1 MYIDPL
7 KNVRFSINNVI
18 GNVEISKSMAIKQS
32 LKPKYQLDI
41 INRNNINLFSDFKV
55 DFHLNN
61 LIEMNFN
68 LRNSF
73 SSLTFQRNLFSEE
86 TIKSFKELYRFDDEI
101 VLQAQQTIRDFYIN
115 PTAISTLAE
124 AINSTYPINEQSTYK
139 RHDEFVKRIE
149 NDFPHP
155 FKKLIRWSNG
165 IAAGADIQIFVT
177 NYINEND
184 LHIQNSLIVAIVC
197 LLSFL
202 STYCSHSKK

>member
-1 MYIDPL
+1 
-7 KNVRFSINNVI
+7 
-18 GNVEISKSMAIKQS
+18 IKQS

-115 PTAISTLAE
+115 PTAIS
-124 AINSTYPINEQSTYK
+124 
-139 RHDEFVKRIE
+139 
-149 NDFPHP
+149 
-155 FKKLIRWSNG
+155 
-165 IAAGADIQIFVT
+165 
-177 NYINEND
+177 
-184 LHIQNSLIVAIVC
+184 
-197 LLSFL
+197 
-202 STYCSHSKK
+202 

>member
-18 GNVEISKSMAIKQS
+18 SNVEISKSMAIKQS

-86 TIKSFKELYRFDDEI
+86 TIKSFKELYRFDDGLYFKHNRPLEI
-101 VLQAQQTIRDFYIN
+101 F
-115 PTAISTLAE
+115 IS
-124 AINSTYPINEQSTYK
+124 
-139 RHDEFVKRIE
+139 
-149 NDFPHP
+149 
-155 FKKLIRWSNG
+155 
-165 IAAGADIQIFVT
+165 IQ
-177 NYINEND
+177 
-184 LHIQNSLIVAIVC
+184 
-197 LLSFL
+197 LLSL
-202 STYCSHSKK
+202 LWLKPSIRPIQ

>member
-7 KNVRFSINNVI
+7 KDVRLSINNVI
-18 GNVEISKSMAIKQS
+18 SNVEISKSMAMKQS
-32 LKPKYQLDI
+32 LKLKYQLDI

-73 SSLTFQRNLFSEE
+73 SSLTFQRNLFSKEA
-86 TIKSFKELYRFDDEI
+86 IKSFKELYRFDDEI

-115 PTAISTLAE
+115 PTAVSTLAE
-124 AINSTYPINEQSTYK
+124 AINSTYPVNEQDTYK
-139 RHDEFVKRIE
+139 RNEKFVNRIK

-155 FKKLIRWSNG
+155 FKSFIRFSSGFVASVDTQN
-165 IAAGADIQIFVT
+165 FVT

-197 LLSFL
+197 LFSFL
-202 STYCSHSKK
+202 STYCSYLKK

>member
-18 GNVEISKSMAIKQS
+18 SNVEISKSMAIKQS

-86 TIKSFKELYRFDDEI
+86 TIKSFKELIGLMMRLYLKYNRPLEI
-101 VLQAQQTIRDFYIN
+101 F
-115 PTAISTLAE
+115 IS
-124 AINSTYPINEQSTYK
+124 
-139 RHDEFVKRIE
+139 
-149 NDFPHP
+149 
-155 FKKLIRWSNG
+155 
-165 IAAGADIQIFVT
+165 IQ
-177 NYINEND
+177 
-184 LHIQNSLIVAIVC
+184 
-197 LLSFL
+197 LLSLLWLKPSNTDL
-202 STYCSHSKK
+202 SNK

>member
-7 KNVRFSINNVI
+7 KDVRLSINNVI
-18 GNVEISKSMAIKQS
+18 SNVEISKSMAMKQS
-32 LKPKYQLDI
+32 LKLKYQLDI

-86 TIKSFKELYRFDDEI
+86 AIKSFKELYRFDDEI

-115 PTAISTLAE
+115 PTAVSTLAE
-124 AINSTYPINEQSTYK
+124 AINSTYPVNEQDTYK
-139 RHDEFVKRIE
+139 RDDKFVNRIK

-155 FKKLIRWSNG
+155 FKSLIRFSSGFVASVDTQN
-165 IAAGADIQIFVT
+165 FVT

-197 LLSFL
+197 LFSFL
-202 STYCSHSKK
+202 STYCSYLKK

>member
-18 GNVEISKSMAIKQS
+18 SNVEISKSMAMKQS
-32 LKPKYQLDI
+32 LKLKYQLDI

-73 SSLTFQRNLFSEE
+73 SSLSFQRNLFSEE
-86 TIKSFKELYRFDDEI
+86 AIKSFKELYRFDDEI

-115 PTAISTLAE
+115 PTAVSTLAE
-124 AINSTYPINEQSTYK
+124 AINSTYPVNEQDTYK
-139 RHDEFVKRIE
+139 RNDKFVNRIK

-155 FKKLIRWSNG
+155 FKSLIRFSSGFVASVDTQN
-165 IAAGADIQIFVT
+165 FVT

-197 LLSFL
+197 LFSFL
-202 STYCSHSKK
+202 STYCPYLKK

>member
-1 MYIDPL
+1 
-7 KNVRFSINNVI
+7 
-18 GNVEISKSMAIKQS
+18 
-32 LKPKYQLDI
+32 KYQLDI

-73 SSLTFQRNLFSEE
+73 SSLTFQRNLFSEDA
-86 TIKSFKELYRFDDEI
+86 IKSFKELYRFDDEI

-124 AINSTYPINEQSTYK
+124 AINSTYPINEQGTYK
-139 RHDEFVKRIE
+139 RNDKFVNRIK

-155 FKKLIRWSNG
+155 FKQLIRWSNG

>member
-1 MYIDPL
+1 MRLYFKHNRPL
-7 KNVRFSINNVI
+7 EIFISIQLL
-18 GNVEISKSMAIKQS
+18 SLLW
-32 LKPKYQLDI
+32 LKP
-41 INRNNINLFSDFKV
+41 S
-55 DFHLNN
+55 
-61 LIEMNFN
+61 
-68 LRNSF
+68 
-73 SSLTFQRNLFSEE
+73 
-86 TIKSFKELYRFDDEI
+86 
-101 VLQAQQTIRDFYIN
+101 
-115 PTAISTLAE
+115 
-124 AINSTYPINEQSTYK
+124 NSTYPINEQSTYK